1 VGNRHRYHARIL
13 YRHVNEAVEM
23 KDEYDILIEAR
34 KIQQERVDPPVSNL
48 LASLIYEIELL
59 RARAAVLQRKSDDI
73 DEDNILWGP
82 R

>member
-1 VGNRHRYHARIL
+1 
-13 YRHVNEAVEM
+13 M